1 MVLSFSEQYSLICLQ
16 LHHVRVHYLPMNS
29 DALHAS
35 SPCLLLLQDVLDS
48 KNSAIKDLQYELA
61 RVCKVSVVALFVY
74 SVVKMCVCVCACA
87 CVCVRTC
94 VCACMCVCVCVCA
107 YVCVCVCV

>member
-1 MVLSFSEQYSLICLQ
+1 MVLSFNEQCSLICLQ

-29 DALHAS
+29 AALHVS

-74 SVVKMCVCVCACA
+74 SVGVKMCACVRVCVHV
-87 CVCVRTC
+87 CVCVRER
-94 VCACMCVCVCVCA
+94 VCVCV
-107 YVCVCVCV
+107 